1 MISLSIGSIIDIF
14 FIIYQLQNIMSII
27 MKNNFFFFL
36 TINFYGCEK
45 MSCP

>member
-27 MKNNFFFFL
+27 MKNNFFFFFNYQFL
-36 TINFYGCEK
+36 RL
-45 MSCP
+45 